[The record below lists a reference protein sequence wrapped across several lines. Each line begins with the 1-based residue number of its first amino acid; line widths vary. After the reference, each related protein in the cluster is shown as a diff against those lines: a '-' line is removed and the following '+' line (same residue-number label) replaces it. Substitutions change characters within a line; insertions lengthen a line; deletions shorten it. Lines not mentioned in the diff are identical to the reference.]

1 MANRWLVGSLAGVLA
16 AVPSIAA
23 FSAPSNA
30 QAIAPSGLA
39 TLHASASPPLPAHS
53 LALGTLAFSTD
64 VHVDVTLKL
73 PDPSA
78 VSAFI
83 ASLSDRHSAN
93 FHHYLRPGQ
102 FGELF
107 GPPLSEVDAVEAVL
121 RSDGLHP
128 GQVASDHLSISVT
141 APASV
146 IDHAFHVTLV
156 RYRLSN
162 GRTAFSTLSAPRI
175 SAAVAPD
182 VEGIIGFSDLDQ
194 PQNLLA
200 RAPVGHARLNSVSD
214 IHPATAGP
222 TPCSEA
228 ADAASSAGSY
238 TADQL
243 ASYYGTTPL
252 YSLGDFGQGVNVALV
267 EFETEPT
274 ASTDIAA
281 YQECYGADATVNYI
295 PVDGGATGDPSDSE
309 GIEMALDIEDVIGL
323 APEATIDV
331 YQGPSG
337 STYDMYSDIVD
348 GDSDQVVSTSW
359 GECELDSNASLLSS
373 EQSLFY
379 QAATQG
385 QTVLAAAG
393 DDGSTDCE
401 YSNEEPKDE
410 LAVDDPASQPY
421 VVGVG
426 GTSLNAVTQTETV
439 WNDSTPTDGAQ
450 TTGGGGVSAVWCMP
464 SYQDNSAIPGLLG
477 QYSESDS
484 ADCGSTT
491 PYLREV
497 PDVSAD
503 ANGNTGY
510 VIYLKGYWQGGWGG
524 TSAAAPLWA
533 AAVALIDSSPFC
545 SDYGSGDAG
554 ARSEGLYDIASWGSP
569 YYGLAFRDIT
579 NGDNDDVASGY
590 AGGLYPAT
598 TGYDMASG
606 LGSPIL
612 AHSGNFEPGLA
623 AQICF
628 AYRTQLGTSSI
639 TGVSPNEAPSISPT
653 LVTITGSGF
662 LPIAGADEL
671 EVGTTWI
678 TASCTTTTSC
688 AATLPATKPGTDSL
702 VMSVED
708 MTISPVSASDQLTFL
723 PPPPPPTATVAWPT
737 KDQFFAV
744 GQVVA
749 TTFSCAEGAG
759 GPGVSN
765 CLDSNHST
773 SPGLLDTSSRGTFTY
788 KVIATSQ
795 EGETGMASVTYTVG
809 ASKTTLKVST
819 TDLTYGHEQTAHLSV
834 TVSPK
839 HPGTVPIGKVTIGES
854 GTALCVITL
863 SAGKG
868 SCTLS
873 AKRLNT
879 GIYQLTASY
888 GGRTNLSGSL
898 SARETLIV
906 VKAATKTALKLT
918 TTTVTYGQ
926 EQTERLSVAVSSQ
939 YGGTMPTGTVTVK
952 ASMTT
957 LCRITLSSG
966 RGSCTLSARK
976 LRAGTYGLVAIYGGS
991 TNFKGSTSAKKT
1003 LTAAE

>member
-1 MANRWLVGSLAGVLA
+1 MTSRALAVVLGGILA
-16 AVPSIAA
+16 AVSAVAA

-30 QAIAPSGLA
+30 QAIDPSGLV
-39 TLHASASPPLPAHS
+39 TLHASASPPVPAHS
-53 LALGTLAFSTD
+53 LALGALASGAD

-78 VSAFI
+78 VTSFI

-93 FHHYLRPGQ
+93 FHHFLRPGQ
-102 FGELF
+102 FGEIF
-107 GPPLSEVDAVEAVL
+107 GPPLAEADAVDAVL

-128 GQVASDHLSISVT
+128 GKLASDHLSIPVT
-141 APASV
+141 ATAST
-146 IDHAFHVTLV
+146 IDRAFHIGLV
-156 RYRLSN
+156 RYRLSD
-162 GRTAFSTLSAPRI
+162 GETAFSTLSAPSI

-182 VEGIIGFSDLDQ
+182 VEGIIGLSDLDQ
-194 PQNLLA
+194 PQNMLA
-200 RAPVGHARLNSVSD
+200 RAPVGHTRSNSPSD

-222 TPCSEA
+222 TPCSQA
-228 ADAASSAGSY
+228 ADVASSAGSY

-243 ASYYGTTPL
+243 ASYYGMTPL
-252 YSLGDFGQGVNVALV
+252 YSLGDLGQGVSVALV

-281 YQECYGADATVNYI
+281 YQECYGTDATVNYI
-295 PVDGGATGDPSDSE
+295 PVDGGTTGDPSDSE
-309 GIEMALDIEDVIGL
+309 GVEMALDIEDVIGL

-359 GECELDSNASLLSS
+359 GECELDSDASLLSS

-401 YSNEEPKDE
+401 YSNEEPKNE

-426 GTSLNAVTQTETV
+426 GTSLNTATQTETV
-439 WNDSTPTDGAQ
+439 WNDSTPADGAH
-450 TTGGGGVSAVWCMP
+450 TTGGGGLSAVWCMP
-464 SYQDNSAIPGLLG
+464 SYQDSPAIPGLIG
-477 QYSESDS
+477 PHSESDS
-484 ADCGSTT
+484 GDCGSTT

-503 ANGNTGY
+503 ADGNTGY
-510 VIYLKGYWQGGWGG
+510 VIYLKGYWQGRWGG

-533 AAVALIDSSPFC
+533 AAAALIDSSPFC

-554 ARSEGLYDIASWGSP
+554 ARPEGLYKIASWGSP
-569 YYGLAFRDIT
+569 YFGLAFRDIT
-579 NGDNDDVASGY
+579 NGDNVDVASGY

-606 LGSPIL
+606 LGSLTL

-628 AYRTQLGTSSI
+628 ANRTALDTTSV
-639 TGVSPNEAPSISPT
+639 TAVSPNEGPSISPT
-653 LVTITGSGF
+653 FVTIAGSGF
-662 LPIAGADEL
+662 LPITGADEL
-671 EVGTTWI
+671 EIGTTRI
-678 TASCTTTTSC
+678 AASCTTTTSC
-688 AATLPATKPGTDSL
+688 TATLPATNSGTINL
-702 VMSVED
+702 VMAVED
-708 MTISPVSASDQLTFL
+708 MAISPVTASDQFTFL
-723 PPPPPPTATVAWPT
+723 PPPPPPTATFAWPT

-749 TTFSCAEGAG
+749 TTFSCSEGAG
-759 GPGVSN
+759 GPGIST
-765 CLDSNHST
+765 CLDSNRSP
-773 SPGLLDTSSRGTFTY
+773 SPGLLDTSSKGTFTY
-788 KVIATSQ
+788 KIVATSQ
-795 EGETGMASVTYTVG
+795 DGETGSSSVAYTVG
-809 ASKTTLKVST
+809 ASNTTLSLST
-819 TDLTYGHEQTAHLSV
+819 TAVTYGHEQLALLSA
-834 TVSPK
+834 TVSPR
-839 HPGTVPIGKVTIGES
+839 HPGPAPTGKVTIGES
-854 GTALCVITL
+854 GTALCVVTL
-863 SAGKG
+863 SAGSG

-879 GIYQLTASY
+879 GIYHLSATY
-888 GGRTNLSGSL
+888 GGSTELAVSKSGRATLAVVRT
-898 SARETLIV
+898 
-906 VKAATKTALKLT
+906 ATETALAMSS
-918 TTTVTYGQ
+918 TTVTYGQ
-926 EQTERLSVAVSSQ
+926 EQTERLLVTLSTTDA
-939 YGGTMPTGTVTVK
+939 GTTLTGTVTVRD
-952 ASMTT
+952 STTT
-957 LCRITLSSG
+957 LCKITLSSG
-966 RGSCTLSARK
+966 TGSCRLSARK
-976 LRAGTYGLVAIYGGS
+976 LTPGTYSLVATYDGS
-991 TNFKGSTSAKKT
+991 ANFKGSSSAEKT
-1003 LTAAE
+1003 LTAVK